1 MQEKPVG
8 NKIRNQVYDMQI
20 LKKEEPSE
28 DPAPRPQ
35 EATESPS
42 QDLAQSSEN
51 QEVQIV
57 VTDETVS
64 DPQPAL
70 ETSSAHEQLNMVR
83 VCSKTVAITSY
94 TLV

>member
-1 MQEKPVG
+1 MPYAVKTSWYQK
-8 NKIRNQVYDMQI
+8 NQVYDIQS

-35 EATESPS
+35 EATESSS

-70 ETSSAHEQLNMVR
+70 QIAHEQLNIVR
-83 VCSKTVAITSY
+83 VCCQKSFLSEFF
-94 TLV
+94 

>member
-1 MQEKPVG
+1 MPYAVKTSWYQK
-8 NKIRNQVYDMQI
+8 NQVYDIQS

-70 ETSSAHEQLNMVR
+70 EISSAHEQLNIVR
-83 VCSKTVAITSY
+83 VCCQKSVLSEFF
-94 TLV
+94 

>member
-1 MQEKPVG
+1 MQT
-8 NKIRNQVYDMQI
+8 

-28 DPAPRPQ
+28 DPSPRPQ
-35 EATESPS
+35 DATESPS

-57 VTDETVS
+57 VTDETVP

-83 VCSKTVAITSY
+83 VCSKPVFYQNSFKKLPSRPI
-94 TLV
+94 LLCI

>member
-1 MQEKPVG
+1 MQT
-8 NKIRNQVYDMQI
+8 

-28 DPAPRPQ
+28 DPTPRPQ
-35 EATESPS
+35 EATESTS

-57 VTDETVS
+57 VTDETVP

-70 ETSSAHEQLNMVR
+70 ETISAHEQLNMVR
-83 VCSKTVAITSY
+83 VCCQKRFFYQPRSV
-94 TLV
+94 